1 MLSLVI
7 VLLTACA
14 SNRGGSTT
22 ARYVLGAP
30 YQMGGVW
37 YYPQESYKSVQTGLA
52 AIADDRHPAVTAN
65 GEAYDPTVLA
75 AGHQTL
81 QLPAIARV
89 VNLENGLA
97 VTLRI
102 NDRGPAR
109 PHRLLEFTPRAASLL
124 GIAPQGHGSGTQIR
138 VEILDAESRAAI
150 EGLSGTPKLEIAAAP
165 RGVVLREGTSPIAR
179 PDTPPLDAP
188 LPIQRLPE
196 EVMHTTFGPGRL
208 FIRLGSF
215 SRAEFAE
222 RQRSRLAHLAP
233 SVETERDGR
242 QTIYRLRIGPLENI
256 AAADAALD
264 QVFRAGLSDGRIIV
278 VHDASTGPE

>member
-1 MLSLVI
+1 MRMHPTSRRPATPLLVVLSLVI

-124 GIAPQGHGSGTQIR
+124 GIAPRATVPARRSALKSWMQKAVRLSKVCQAHRSWRSQRPR
-138 VEILDAESRAAI
+138 VASSCA
-150 EGLSGTPKLEIAAAP
+150 KAP
-165 RGVVLREGTSPIAR
+165 
-179 PDTPPLDAP
+179 
-188 LPIQRLPE
+188 
-196 EVMHTTFGPGRL
+196 
-208 FIRLGSF
+208 
-215 SRAEFAE
+215 
-222 RQRSRLAHLAP
+222 AP
-233 SVETERDGR
+233 SPAPTHPRSTR
-242 QTIYRLRIGPLENI
+242 PYRSSACPKK
-256 AAADAALD
+256 
-264 QVFRAGLSDGRIIV
+264 
-278 VHDASTGPE
+278 